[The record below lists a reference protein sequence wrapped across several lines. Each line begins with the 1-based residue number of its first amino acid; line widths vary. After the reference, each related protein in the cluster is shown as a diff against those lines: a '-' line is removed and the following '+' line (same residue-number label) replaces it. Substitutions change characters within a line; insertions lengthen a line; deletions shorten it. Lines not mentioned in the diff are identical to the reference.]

1 MTSGQGSRLIRNS
14 VFLLFNTFFMMAT
27 SWFVSI
33 WIARQLGPA
42 NYGIFNMVLWVSGT
56 ATWIIGM
63 GFTHATTRFIAE
75 YSGKGKSDSARP
87 ILFYII
93 KIELTITF
101 FSTIILIFFKTEIST
116 FFFSPNESFYF
127 FLAALGL
134 LPGITTA
141 ILSSAIEGIQK
152 FEYFTY
158 SNIILTP
165 LSFAAKTATLLL
177 GKGISGLLTVML
189 IFSFIN
195 MFFYFFV
202 LIREGLLKKG
212 SFNLT
217 SEIKGKIHA
226 YNKSIIAILICD
238 KIVWDKS
245 ENFFLGRYS
254 NAVQIGYYNLGY
266 NIAQRFTSIL
276 PTTFW
281 KVLFPVMSS
290 YNGSGRKDKMKRL
303 FYLSTRYLAF
313 FSFPVGT
320 AGIIL
325 SFQIIRFLYGVEYL
339 GAQRVLQIIFAAS
352 IFSSLSNPA
361 SAVLYGFDKQ
371 AFIYKYGAV
380 LAIVNILLDFFMI
393 RSFGAVGA
401 AICYGIITILASV
414 GGLIYTCKT
423 MKLDYPVVSVFK
435 ILFSTVMMAIVMK
448 LVIMHNG
455 GIPGLIISALSGT
468 SVYLICSLLLGNFE
482 IEDFR
487 ILEHARSV
495 FPGHTKTA
503 VDYLYSFV
511 CKFKKS
517 VL

>member
-1 MTSGQGSRLIRNS
+1 
-14 VFLLFNTFFMMAT
+14 
-27 SWFVSI
+27 
-33 WIARQLGPA
+33 
-42 NYGIFNMVLWVSGT
+42 
-56 ATWIIGM
+56 
-63 GFTHATTRFIAE
+63 
-75 YSGKGKSDSARP
+75 
-87 ILFYII
+87 
-93 KIELTITF
+93 
-101 FSTIILIFFKTEIST
+101 
-116 FFFSPNESFYF
+116 
-127 FLAALGL
+127 
-134 LPGITTA
+134 
-141 ILSSAIEGIQK
+141 
-152 FEYFTY
+152 
-158 SNIILTP
+158 
-165 LSFAAKTATLLL
+165 
-177 GKGISGLLTVML
+177 
-189 IFSFIN
+189 
-195 MFFYFFV
+195 
-202 LIREGLLKKG
+202 
-212 SFNLT
+212 
-217 SEIKGKIHA
+217 
-226 YNKSIIAILICD
+226 
-238 KIVWDKS
+238 
-245 ENFFLGRYS
+245 
-254 NAVQIGYYNLGY
+254 
-266 NIAQRFTSIL
+266 
-276 PTTFW
+276 
-281 KVLFPVMSS
+281 
-290 YNGSGRKDKMKRL
+290 
-303 FYLSTRYLAF
+303 
-313 FSFPVGT
+313 VGT